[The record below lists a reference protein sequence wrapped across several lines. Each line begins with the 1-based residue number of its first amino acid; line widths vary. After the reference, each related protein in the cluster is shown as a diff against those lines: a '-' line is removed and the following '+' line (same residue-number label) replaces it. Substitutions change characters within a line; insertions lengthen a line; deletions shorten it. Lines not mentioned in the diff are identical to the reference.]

1 MNRLANVPM
10 CENFELGMLRCKK
23 DEGSDDLEQFKHLM
37 Y

>member
-1 MNRLANVPM
+1 M